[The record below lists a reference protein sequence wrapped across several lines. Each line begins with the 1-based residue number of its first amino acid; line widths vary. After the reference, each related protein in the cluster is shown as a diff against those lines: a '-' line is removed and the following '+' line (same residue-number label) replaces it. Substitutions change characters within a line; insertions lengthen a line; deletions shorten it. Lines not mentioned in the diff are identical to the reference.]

1 MRLTYE
7 SRALPASMLITN
19 DIIKD
24 GASINQGWSLKQIN
38 LLGAKRFKKGWK
50 QRIIGTN
57 MPKKNIDEFLA
68 LKNKHLDELEPR
80 IDNSNKQEWLSRIYK
95 QNPWL
100 NEDPGQLQPE
110 DQAHLDSIRE
120 GRK

>member
-19 DIIKD
+19 DIIKA
-24 GASINQGWSLKQIN
+24 GASINQGWSLRQIN

-57 MPKKNIDEFLA
+57 IPKKDIDEFLA
-68 LKNKHLDELEPR
+68 LKNKHLSELEPR
-80 IDNSNKQEWLSRIYK
+80 IDDSNRQEWLSKIHK

-100 NEDPGQLQPE
+100 NEDPRQLQPE
-110 DQAHLDSIRE
+110 DQAHLDSI
-120 GRK
+120 KADK